1 MAELKGILETSSD
14 LDREG
19 NRTHTIKY
27 LIEVD
32 IDAGEGSF
40 EASSV
45 AGLPAAGQA
54 HPSDFQAIA
63 DSVKTNQVSDD
74 GRRFT
79 AEVTYTNIVTDTGPD
94 SQSSGPG
101 SSPTDAAVSLEGWS
115 TESVAGVLGEAYKA
129 GSQWL
134 DDASFDQ
141 DATILSDF
149 SNSVFKTRVQNH
161 AYRPYEERIEF
172 DSVVPVIT
180 FVRNESSFGFD
191 FMYEINNSVNETTF
205 LGARPGTIRARVEAD
220 HKWKNGENYYEVTYR
235 FTYNPH
241 TWFQQVFE
249 KSELVFDETRDIPDG
264 GSTTGNH
271 MKPHEVPTK
280 TRGGGKEIDGFVF
293 IDEWGFQ
300 LGWAEAAAGTNPPD
314 PYITGWTNLTGYD
327 YNTLGLN

>member
-45 AGLPAAGQA
+45 AGLPAAGEA

-115 TESVAGVLGEAYKA
+115 TESVSGVHGKANRAGGPWMV
-129 GSQWL
+129 SS
-134 DDASFDQ
+134 SFDQ
-141 DATILSDF
+141 DSNVSSF
-149 SNSVFKTRVQNH
+149 SGSVGKIEVSNY
-161 AYRPYEERIEF
+161 ANRPYEERIEF
-172 DSVVPVIT
+172 DSIVPVVT
-180 FVRNESSFGFD
+180 FVRNESTFGFD
-191 FMYEINNSVNETTF
+191 FMYEINNSVNEKEF

-235 FTYNPH
+235 FTYNPY

-249 KSELVFDETRDIPDG
+249 KSELVFDTARK
-264 GSTTGNH
+264 H

-280 TRGGGKEIDGFVF
+280 TRGGGKDIDGFVY
-293 IDEWGFQ
+293 IDEHGYQ
-300 LGWAEAAAGTNPPD
+300 LGWSEAAAGLTLPD
-314 PYITGWTNLTGYD
+314 PLIAGWTNLTGYD
-327 YNTLGLN
+327 YNNLGLN

>member
-32 IDAGEGSF
+32 INAGEGSF

-45 AGLPAAGQA
+45 AGLPAAGEP
-54 HPSDFQAIA
+54 HPSDLQAIA
-63 DSVKTNQVSDD
+63 DSVKTSQVSDD

-79 AEVTYTNIVTDTGPD
+79 AEVTYTNIVSDTGPD
-94 SQSSGPG
+94 SQSSGSG
-101 SSPTDAAVSLEGWS
+101 SSPTDSAVSLEGWS
-115 TESVAGVLGEAYKA
+115 TESVTGVHGRAWKADTQWHDLNHSFNQAYVAGDFSATVYKA
-129 GSQWL
+129 Q
-134 DDASFDQ
+134 
-141 DATILSDF
+141 
-149 SNSVFKTRVQNH
+149 VQNE
-161 AYRPYEERIEF
+161 AKRPYEERLEF
-172 DSVVPVIT
+172 DSIVPVVT

-191 FMYEINNSVNETTF
+191 FMYEINNSVNDKTF

-235 FTYNPH
+235 FTYNPY

-249 KSELVFDETRDIPDG
+249 KSELVFDETRDLPAG
-264 GSTTGNH
+264 GTNAGKH

-280 TRGGGKEIDGFVF
+280 VRGGGKEIDGFVF

-300 LGWAEAAAGTNPPD
+300 LGWSEAAAGTNPPD
-314 PYITGWTNLTGYD
+314 PIIAGWTNLDAYD